1 MRIASLLPAATE
13 SLCCIDAADLLI
25 ARSHECDYPPT
36 ITHLPVLTKPLIT
49 ATTPH
54 EIDTQARS
62 AMAGHQPLYTLDE
75 QLLGDLAPDIIVT
88 QDLCHVCSIDLAAVQ
103 RIAATLPTKPRVI
116 ALNPQTFEAV
126 LDDLLTLGQAIGR
139 EPQALATITNL
150 RNRVYSAQ
158 EFVNPFAA
166 GESVAMLEW
175 TDPIFIGGHWT
186 PQLIERAGALHPLN
200 PTQPVKGAGAAQ
212 GPIGMTQRQAGKSIA
227 IPPEVLVASQPDA
240 ILIAPCGRSLAQA
253 RNDVLELSKSPWWP
267 TLKAVRTGR
276 VALADGNHFFNRPGP
291 RLVDALEFLVGWL
304 HNRPALIP
312 PGFLWEK
319 WP

>member
-13 SLCCIDAADLLI
+13 SLCCFVAADLLI

-62 AMAGHQPLYTLDE
+62 AMAGHHPLYTLDE

-88 QDLCHVCSIDLAAVQ
+88 QDLCHVCSIDLPAVQ
-103 RIAATLPTKPRVI
+103 RIAATLPSKPRVI

-186 PQLIERAGALHPLN
+186 PQLIERAGAMHPLN
-200 PTQPVKGAGAAQ
+200 PTQPLKGAGAAQ

-253 RNDVLELSKSPWWP
+253 RNDVQALSKSPWWP

-276 VALADGNHFFNRPGP
+276 VALADGNQFFNRPGP

-312 PGFLWEK
+312 PGFIWEK

>member
-25 ARSHECDYPPT
+25 ARSHECDYPPA

-62 AMAGHQPLYTLDE
+62 AMAGHHPLYTLDE
-75 QLLGDLAPDIIVT
+75 QLLCDLAPDIIVT

-103 RIAATLPTKPRVI
+103 RVAATLPSKPPVI

-186 PQLIERAGALHPLN
+186 PQLIERAGAMHPLN

-253 RNDVLELSKSPWWP
+253 RNDVQALSKSPWWP

-276 VALADGNHFFNRPGP
+276 VALADGNQFFNRPGP

-312 PGFLWEK
+312 PGFIWEK